1 MSQTNQICAV
11 VLAAGKGTRMK
22 SELPKVAT
30 LLNGKPLISHVLDS
44 LISSGIKDI
53 YVVVGFKKEEVI
65 KICKPYNNI
74 KFIEQKE
81 QLGTGHALLCC
92 EDSLKDFNGHILVA
106 CGDVPLLSASSFQ
119 NLTTFHTNHN
129 HSVTVLSAEMN
140 PPKGYGRIIRNNL
153 DQLLEIVEEKDAT
166 DEQRKVSEVNTGTY
180 IFNSPDVFHNLK
192 KVNTE
197 NAQGEYYLPDL
208 VKISNAKNE
217 KTGALKLLNHLESS
231 GVNSPEDLQRL
242 ESYILEGKIA
252 I

>member
-30 LLNGKPLISHVLDS
+30 LLNGKPLIRHVLDN

-65 KICKPYNNI
+65 NICKPYNNI
-74 KFIEQKE
+74 HFIEQKE

-92 EDSLKDFNGHILVA
+92 EESLKSYKGNLLVA
-106 CGDVPLLSASSFQ
+106 CGDVPLLSASSFK
-119 NLTTFHTNHN
+119 NLSSFHTNNN
-129 HSVTVLSAEMN
+129 HSVTVLSAEIDN
-140 PPKGYGRIIRNNL
+140 PKGYGRLIRNEAGAL
-153 DQLLEIVEEKDAT
+153 QQIVEEKDAT
-166 DEQRKVSEVNTGTY
+166 DEERKVNEINTGTY
-180 IFNSPDVFHNLK
+180 VFNSPEVFQNLK

-208 VKISNAKNE
+208 VKIANSKKE

-252 I
+252 V

>member
-1 MSQTNQICAV
+1 MSQSSQICAV

-22 SELPKVAT
+22 SELPKVAS
-30 LLNGKPLISHVLDS
+30 LLNGKPLILHVLEN
-44 LISSGIKDI
+44 LISSGISEI

-65 KICKPYNNI
+65 SICNPFKKI

-92 EDSLKDFNGHILVA
+92 EEFLKDFTGNLLVA
-106 CGDVPLLSASSFQ
+106 CGDVPLLSASSFK
-119 NLTTFHTNHN
+119 NLANYHVNNN
-129 HSVTVLSAEMN
+129 HSVTVLSAEIEN
-140 PPKGYGRIIRNNL
+140 PKGYGRLIRNEAGIL
-153 DQLLEIVEEKDAT
+153 QQIVEEKDAT
-166 DEQRKVSEVNTGTY
+166 DEERKVKEINTGTY
-180 IFNSPDVFHNLK
+180 IFNSPEVFQNLK

-208 VKISNAKNE
+208 VKIANSKNE

-252 I
+252 V